1 MAADKGLRVKELQL
15 GKTGAGIKLCVLES
29 KNSGKTRVEF
39 GKNKGKVNS
48 DQGSGFC
55 SISPAGRSHGHFFK
69 DSSGSKFQLGSNSRG
84 PCGKRG
90 SAFPGSSR

>member
-15 GKTGAGIKLCVLES
+15 GKTGAGIKLRVLES
-29 KNSGKTRVEF
+29 KNSGKTRVKF

-48 DQGSGFC
+48 DQCSEFC
-55 SISPAGRSHGHFFK
+55 SISAGRSHGHFFK
-69 DSSGSKFQLGSNSRG
+69 ESSGSKFQLGSSSRG
-84 PCGKRG
+84 PGGKRG